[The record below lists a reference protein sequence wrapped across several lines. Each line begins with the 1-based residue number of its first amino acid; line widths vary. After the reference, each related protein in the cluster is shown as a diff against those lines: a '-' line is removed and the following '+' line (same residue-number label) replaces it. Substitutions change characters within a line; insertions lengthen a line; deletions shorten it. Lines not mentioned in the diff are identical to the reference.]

1 MLSLTVF
8 PVLQVQDSSTR
19 PVGSAD
25 STPWCLSPS
34 AIWGTASEVLQRPT
48 GTGTL
53 RGDSAVLCNKIGQV
67 SNQGE
72 GFKSCKKMLSALSFL
87 PLQVRD
93 PSWD

>member
-1 MLSLTVF
+1 MLTHAFSDSF
-8 PVLQVQDSSTR
+8 PGSPVQDSSTR

-72 GFKSCKKMLSALSFL
+72 GFKSCKKCSQLCRFCHCK
-87 PLQVRD
+87 
-93 PSWD
+93 